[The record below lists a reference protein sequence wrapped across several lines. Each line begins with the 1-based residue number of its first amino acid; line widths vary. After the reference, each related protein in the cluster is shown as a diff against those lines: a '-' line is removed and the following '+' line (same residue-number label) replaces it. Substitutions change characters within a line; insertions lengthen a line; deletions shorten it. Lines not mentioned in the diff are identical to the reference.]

1 MPAWLTWIAALGLM
15 TAESASLTALGLT
28 TIAIQSGLIV
38 GILLGLRREFI
49 PGALTLVA
57 LLPIIEW
64 FAGGPFG
71 HYGFGVVVVFV
82 LCQGIRRRLREV
94 WGGTHFI
101 VAAVAVVVHAL
112 IMVGTIGTFR
122 GVEFF
127 AGPVLWALPSTVL
140 AVLVAIWPIH
150 WLMARADAVYEG
162 NARDAVFHH

>member
-1 MPAWLTWIAALGLM
+1 MI
-15 TAESASLTALGLT
+15 AESASLTALGLT

-71 HYGFGVVVVFV
+71 YYGFGVSMVFMV
-82 LCQGIRRRLREV
+82 CQGLRRRLRDG
-94 WGGTHFI
+94 WGTTHFI

-112 IMVGTIGTFR
+112 IMVGAVGTSK
-122 GVEFF
+122 GGEFF
-127 AGPVLWALPSTVL
+127 ADAVLWALPSTIL
-140 AVLVAIWPIH
+140 TVLVAIWPIQ

-162 NARDAVFHH
+162 KARDAVFH